1 MEQSQRQINVI
12 SKCFACD
19 FSQHAVHND
28 SSEIVFPASGVKI
41 VLTNTWNI
49 KPAWLMVAES
59 KPPNMKHSLMKVR

>member
-41 VLTNTWNI
+41 VLTNT
-49 KPAWLMVAES
+49 
-59 KPPNMKHSLMKVR
+59 